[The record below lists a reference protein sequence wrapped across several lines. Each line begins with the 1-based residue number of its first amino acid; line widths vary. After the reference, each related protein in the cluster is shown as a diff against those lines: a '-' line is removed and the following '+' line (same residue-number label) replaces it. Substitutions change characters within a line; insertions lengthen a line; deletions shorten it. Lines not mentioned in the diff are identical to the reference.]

1 MARKAYGLHATQVNT
16 STYPDDGTSP
26 VGSNEWN
33 EALDPQ
39 GMLGF
44 TPQTSTVTIASGALL
59 VTDTITVVAGQGGAA
74 DDLDSITLTNTSE
87 YDLLYLF
94 GQSGYD
100 VTLKH
105 GDLNV
110 NGEISTV
117 SGADE
122 VLSATK
128 PTILIR
134 KGNYWYGYGGGTV
147 SDLSITTAKL
157 AADAVTGAKL
167 ADNAVDSEHYT
178 DGSIDLVHLAADS
191 VNGTKI
197 ADDAIDSEHYTDA
210 SIDTAHIANLQITTG
225 LIAADAV
232 TAAKI
237 GDNVI
242 DSEHYAAASIDNE
255 HLANDAV
262 GADEL
267 ASDAVVNASVAS
279 GAAIAT
285 SKLSG
290 AVTGIA
296 SHGLATSA
304 TTDTTSASNVTSGTL
319 PNAQLP
325 DIVVADLAAAA
336 VTLESEGIS
345 SNDNDTSFP
354 TSAAVKDFV
363 DTTVASDITLKGDYN
378 ASTDSPS
385 LDDGSPIAG
394 IVKGDHYVVSTAG
407 TFFSEVLQAGD
418 SIISKQDSPTT
429 FAHWIVVNNNVVTP
443 VVGANIANDAIDSQH
458 YADGSIDNA
467 HIADDAIDSEHY
479 ADGSIDNAHIADDAI
494 DSEHYAAG
502 SIDTA
507 HIANLQVTTALIAA
521 DAIDGTKLADDAVAA
536 EHVASN
542 AIVQA
547 SIADN
552 AVGIAE
558 LAGIARGKIIIGDAS
573 GDPALLAAGA
583 DNTVLTMDS
592 SGDVGWEAPAGG
604 SISGDQDYSGLHDI
618 FDLQRLSLE
627 IQAVGFD
634 SDSTNN
640 PAITNET
647 TLYSRVIDSNNDG
660 IFCRV
665 KKNGANV
672 YLQIA

>member
-1 MARKAYGLHATQVNT
+1 MARNAAFAHATQVNA

-26 VGSNEWN
+26 VGTTEWN
-33 EALDPQ
+33 EDPDQ
-39 GMLGF
+39 AGMLGI
-44 TPQTSTVTIASGALL
+44 TPTNATRTIASGV
-59 VTDTITVVAGQGGAA
+59 VTPTDSICVVAAESSTSDTLDKIAIANTNQYDFIYLFADTGDTITLTHTASPSA
-74 DDLDSITLTNTSE
+74 DGHI
-87 YDLLYLF
+87 F
-94 GQSGYD
+94 
-100 VTLKH
+100 
-105 GDLNV
+105 
-110 NGEISTV
+110 TV
-117 SGADE
+117 SGANE
-122 VLSATK
+122 TLSTTK

-134 KGNYWYGYGGGTV
+134 KGTYWYGYGGGTV
-147 SDLSITTAKL
+147 SDGSITTAKL

-178 DGSIDLVHLAADS
+178 DGSIDLAHLSVNSVDSDQYVDGSIDLVHLSANSVDS
-191 VNGTKI
+191 DQYVDG
-197 ADDAIDSEHYTDA
+197 
-210 SIDTAHIANLQITTG
+210 
-225 LIAADAV
+225 
-232 TAAKI
+232 
-237 GDNVI
+237 
-242 DSEHYAAASIDNE
+242 SIDNA
-255 HLANDAV
+255 HLADDAV

-267 ASDAVVNASVAS
+267 AADAVVNASVAS

-304 TTDTTSASNVTSGTL
+304 TTDTTVASNISSGTL
-319 PNAQLP
+319 ANARLP

-336 VTLESEGIS
+336 VTLESEGIAS
-345 SNDNDTSFP
+345 TDNDTSFP
-354 TSAAVKDFV
+354 TSAAVKDYV
-363 DTTVASDITLKGDYN
+363 DTTVASDITLKGNYD
-378 ASTDSPS
+378 ASADSPS
-385 LDDGSPIAG
+385 LDDGSPVAG
-394 IVKGDHYVVSTAG
+394 ILKGDHYVVSAAG
-407 TFFSEVLQAGD
+407 DFFTETMQVGD

-429 FAHWIVVNNNVVTP
+429 LAHWITVNNNIVAGTILTANLAADAVT
-443 VVGANIANDAIDSQH
+443 GAK
-458 YADGSIDNA
+458 
-467 HIADDAIDSEHY
+467 IADDQIDSEHY
-479 ADGSIDNAHIADDAI
+479 VDGSIDNAHIADDAI

-502 SIDTA
+502 SIDSA
-507 HIANLQVTTALIAA
+507 HIANLQITTALIAA

-558 LAGIARGKIIIGDAS
+558 LAGIARGKIIVGDAS
-573 GDPALLAAGA
+573 GNPALLAAGA
-583 DNTVLTMDS
+583 EDTVLTMDA
-592 SGDVGWEAPAGG
+592 SGDVGWEAASGG
-604 SISGDQDYSGLHDI
+604 GVSADVDYGGLWDI

-627 IQAVGFD
+627 NQDDEFD

-640 PAITNET
+640 PAISNET
-647 TLYSRVIDSNNDG
+647 TIYARAIDSNNDG